1 MSYIDIKQMSNINF
15 GLGDLRDCRDI
26 QSLEQLAA
34 GIDADTLFAR
44 PQGEVSLPTQPFAHQ
59 AVENALEVRVD
70 EVVGLE
76 QRPHVRRDRDD
87 VSLILRVGSCT
98 HFKTKNIR
106 I

>member
-1 MSYIDIKQMSNINF
+1 MSNIIF
-15 GLGDLRDCRDI
+15 GLGNLRHCWDI

-34 GIDADTLFAR
+34 GVDVEALLAW
-44 PQGEVSLPTQPFAHQ
+44 PQREVSLPTQPFAHQ

-87 VSLILRVGSCT
+87 VSLILRVGSHT
-98 HFKTKNIR
+98 LSKTNSKLQTCFLLTVT
-106 I
+106 